1 MLLDDYGNSTDHF
14 TLKFNKEHSNNH
26 KIDCYSYAIKRY
38 NLNTKNF
45 DLEFNIE
52 NE

>member
-26 KIDCYSYAIKRY
+26 KIDMSNFTNGLYYVKVGNI
-38 NLNTKNF
+38 TKTFIVNK
-45 DLEFNIE
+45 
-52 NE
+52 